1 MRPCA
6 LAGNFRFSQPNVPR
20 TIKTLSNIEIKDA
33 AISVP
38 RGPFGQKNGARLLTG
53 RSILA
58 NAFEWSIKYRT
69 H

>member
-38 RGPFGQKNGARLLTG
+38 RGPFGQKKWRPAVNRALN
-53 RSILA
+53 SC
-58 NAFEWSIKYRT
+58 
-69 H
+69 

>member
-38 RGPFGQKNGARLLTG
+38 RGPFGQKMAPG
-53 RSILA
+53 
-58 NAFEWSIKYRT
+58 Y
-69 H
+69 